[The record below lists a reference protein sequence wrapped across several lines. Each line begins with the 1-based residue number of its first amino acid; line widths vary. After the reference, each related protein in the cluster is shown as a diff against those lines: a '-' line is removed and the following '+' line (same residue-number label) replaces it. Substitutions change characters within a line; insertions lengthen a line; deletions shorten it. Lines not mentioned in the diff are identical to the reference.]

1 MKRKV
6 IRKKGIKKSRNGNK
20 VEKEMIERSTDSKHW
35 IQNIQNLTSIY
46 LKLTDFI
53 LEMQGWLIVRK
64 SFTIM

>member
-35 IQNIQNLTSIY
+35 IQNIQNLTSIH